1 MISTNPVSIYMFK
14 VNNGNNRTRCEICS
28 KWKIETRERPEWL
41 RSDMFLL
48 LTFFRFYTLFCCSYC
63 WLWATKFL
71 VWTNWFS
78 CPANIYLSKVNNIK
92 IRKKCEKCST
102 LTIKTVVFIV
112 NFEHISDRFLVFL
125 LLNLNK

>member
-1 MISTNPVSIYMFK
+1 MISRNPVSIYVFK
-14 VNNGNNRTRCEICS
+14 VNNGNNRTMREICS
-28 KWKIETRERPEWL
+28 NWKIETPERPNWL

-48 LTFFRFYTLFCCSYC
+48 LTFFRFYTLFCCSHC
-63 WLWATKFL
+63 SLWRTKFL
-71 VWTNWFS
+71 VWTSWFN

-92 IRKKCEKCST
+92 IRKCEKFST

-112 NFEHISDRFLVFL
+112 NFVHISHLFLLFL